1 MSMVMKMKKFPVLLI
16 VIAGI
21 FWGTSPIFANFLY
34 LHEFSP
40 LQITSMRGTVSAIL
54 MSLYVFISNKK
65 LFRINLSQL
74 IWFALGGLSMFLA
87 AYFYYESMSVGSV
100 SVAVMLM
107 YTAPIFVM
115 TYSVLF
121 LGEKLTV
128 VKFISVVLVLLGCAF
143 ISGIVGGAQF
153 NLWGVIT
160 GLLSGIS
167 YSTYNIIAKVQISK
181 KGNPLSAS
189 VYCYI
194 FMALASLLFADVGGI
209 FTIANTQPLYLYALI
224 IGVGVFTVT
233 LPYSLYTLSLKY
245 IPVGT
250 ASALGIIE
258 PMTATLFGVA
268 IFGDSLS
275 IMSVLGIVFIMAAV
289 IMLSF
294 SRE

>member
-1 MSMVMKMKKFPVLLI
+1 MKIRALLYI
-16 VIAGI
+16 ILASI
-21 FWGTSPIFANFLY
+21 FWGSSAIFFKLLTPFGFQPIHLTA
-34 LHEFSP
+34 
-40 LQITSMRGTVSAIL
+40 MRGIVSVIAII
-54 MSLYVFISNKK
+54 LYVLITNRK
-65 LFRINLSQL
+65 LFKASVKELVLFVSSGI
-74 IWFALGGLSMFLA
+74 AVFLTA
-87 AYFYYESMSVGSV
+87 FFYYASIAYSSV

-128 VKFISVVLVLLGCAF
+128 VKFISIVLVLLGCAL

-167 YSTYNIIAKVQISK
+167 YSAYNIIAKVQISK

-194 FMALASLLFADVGGI
+194 FMALASFLFADVGGI
-209 FTIANTQPLYLYALI
+209 FTIANTQPVYLYALI

-268 IFGDSLS
+268 IFGEPLSLS
-275 IMSVLGIVFIMAAV
+275 SVVGIVFIMTAV
-289 IMLSF
+289 LMLSF
-294 SRE
+294 SKE

>member
-1 MSMVMKMKKFPVLLI
+1 MKKIPVLLI
-16 VIAGI
+16 VIASI
-21 FWGTSPIFANFLY
+21 LWGTSAIFANLLY
-34 LHEFSP
+34 PHGFSP
-40 LQITSMRGTVSAIL
+40 LQVTAMRGTVSAIL
-54 MSLYVFISNKK
+54 MSIYVFISNKK
-65 LFRINLSQL
+65 LFKINLSQL

-87 AYFYYESMSVGSV
+87 AYFYYESMNVGSV

-128 VKFISVVLVLLGCAF
+128 VKFISIVLVLLGCAL
-143 ISGIVGGAQF
+143 ISGIVGGAKF
-153 NLWGVIT
+153 NLWGVVT

-167 YSTYNIIAKVQISK
+167 YSAYNIIAKVQISK

-194 FMALASLLFADVGGI
+194 FMALASFLFADIGGI
-209 FTIANTQPLYLYALI
+209 FTIANTQPVYLYALI

-233 LPYSLYTLSLKY
+233 FPYSLYTLSLKY

-268 IFGDSLS
+268 IFGEPLGLTAA
-275 IMSVLGIVFIMAAV
+275 IGIVFIMTAV
-289 IMLSF
+289 LMLSF
-294 SRE
+294 SKE

>member
-1 MSMVMKMKKFPVLLI
+1 MKKTAVLLI
-16 VIAGI
+16 VIASVM
-21 FWGTSPIFANFLY
+21 WGTSAIFSNLLYPNGFTPIQVTA
-34 LHEFSP
+34 
-40 LQITSMRGTVSAIL
+40 MRGSVSAIL
-54 MSLYVFISNKK
+54 MSLYVFITNKN
-65 LFRINLSQL
+65 LFKISLSQL
-74 IWFALGGLSMFLA
+74 FWFALGGISMFLA

-121 LGEKLTV
+121 LGEKLTFP
-128 VKFISVVLVLLGCAF
+128 KLISIIFVFVGCAL
-143 ISGIVGGAQF
+143 ISGIFGGVKF

-167 YSTYNIIAKVQISK
+167 YSAYNIIAKVQISK
-181 KGNPLSAS
+181 KGNPISAS

-194 FMALASLLFADVGGI
+194 FMALMSFCFADIPSI
-209 FTIANTQPLYLYALI
+209 FKIANTSPLYLYSLI
-224 IGVGVFTVT
+224 LGVGIFTVT

-258 PMTATLFGVA
+258 PMTATLFGVVL
-268 IFGDSLS
+268 FNEPLS
-275 IMSVLGIVFIMAAV
+275 VPSCIGILLIMTAVLTLSV
-289 IMLSF
+289 SK
-294 SRE
+294 E

>member
-1 MSMVMKMKKFPVLLI
+1 MKKFPVLLI
-16 VIAGI
+16 VIASI
-21 FWGTSPIFANFLY
+21 LWGTSAIFANLLY
-34 LHEFSP
+34 HHGFSP
-40 LQITSMRGTVSAIL
+40 LQVTAMRGTVSAIL
-54 MSLYVFISNKK
+54 MSIYVFISNKK
-65 LFRINLSQL
+65 LFKINLSQL

-87 AYFYYESMSVGSV
+87 AYFYYESMNVGSV

-128 VKFISVVLVLLGCAF
+128 VKFISIVLVLLGCAL
-143 ISGIVGGAQF
+143 ISGIVGGAKF
-153 NLWGVIT
+153 NLWGVVT

-167 YSTYNIIAKVQISK
+167 YSAYNIIAKVQISK

-194 FMALASLLFADVGGI
+194 FMALASFLFADIGGI
-209 FTIANTQPLYLYALI
+209 FTIANTQPVYLYALI

-233 LPYSLYTLSLKY
+233 FPYSLYTLSLKY

-268 IFGDSLS
+268 IFGEPLGLTAA
-275 IMSVLGIVFIMAAV
+275 IGIVFIMTAV
-289 IMLSF
+289 LMLSF
-294 SRE
+294 SKE